1 MKTGLVLEGG
11 AMRGIFT
18 CGVLDVFLENGI
30 TFEGAAGI
38 SAGAVFGCNFK
49 SRQIGRTLRYNKRFC
64 NDERYCSL
72 KSLIKTGDMYNV
84 DFCYHQ
90 IPDVLDVFDRKTYR
104 ENPMKFYV
112 GATDVETGKPVYHLC
127 QDGEENDMKWF
138 QASASMPMVSR
149 IVEVDGMK
157 LLDGGIADS
166 VPFAFLKS
174 MGYDRQ
180 VIILTQAAGYRK
192 KKASMLP
199 LFKASLRKYPK
210 AYEAVVNRHV
220 MYNKEMEA
228 LDALEASG
236 EALVIRPSVP
246 LGISRTEKDPEELQR
261 VYDMGREVALERLDE
276 IKAFLSN
283 KE

>member
-1 MKTGLVLEGG
+1 
-11 AMRGIFT
+11 
-18 CGVLDVFLENGI
+18 
-30 TFEGAAGI
+30 
-38 SAGAVFGCNFK
+38 
-49 SRQIGRTLRYNKRFC
+49 
-64 NDERYCSL
+64 
-72 KSLIKTGDMYNV
+72 
-84 DFCYHQ
+84 
-90 IPDVLDVFDRKTYR
+90 
-104 ENPMKFYV
+104 
-112 GATDVETGKPVYHLC
+112 
-127 QDGEENDMKWF
+127 MKWF

-180 VIILTQAAGYRK
+180 VIILTQAKGYRK

-261 VYDMGREVALERLDE
+261 VYDMGREIALERLEE
-276 IKAFLSN
+276 IRAFLNSH
-283 KE
+283 K